1 MAVTR
6 DTAVDTLQMLHERLA
21 RIDFAVNGDDIA
33 QEDHK
38 PNASAKARL
47 ASLERTLN
55 TLAASSLGVS
65 DVLQLHNS
73 HPELFHPADPKD
85 VPTTLPPASLAQ
97 LILAHDHLYRTTSTQ
112 LSTLNNNKEV
122 PDASALTKL
131 ISLQPRIDK
140 IEARQAQQA
149 NEFAELRTRS
159 AKIVER
165 WYENGVLDM
174 GERWAGWEEKL
185 KDCEILVRRKEA
197 AKKREEEML

>member
-1 MAVTR
+1 MDVTR
-6 DTAVDTLQMLHERLA
+6 DTAIDTLQMLHERLA
-21 RIDFAVNGDDIA
+21 RIDYVVNGDDIA
-33 QEDHK
+33 QEDLK

-47 ASLERTLN
+47 AALERSLN

-73 HPELFHPADPKD
+73 HPELFHSSDPKD
-85 VPTTLPPASLAQ
+85 VPTTLPPAALAQ

-112 LSTLNNNKEV
+112 LSTLNENKEV

-131 ISLQPRIDK
+131 IALQPRIEK

-149 NEFAELRTRS
+149 SEFAELRARS
-159 AKIVER
+159 AKIVEQ

-174 GERWAGWEEKL
+174 GEKWTAWEERL